1 MAVITTNL
9 ISIFITNLGKYN
21 EGELIGEWVNL
32 PATEEELDEVY
43 NRIGINEEYE
53 EVFIT
58 DYETDIDG
66 LKIDEYDNIL
76 ELNEIAKD
84 LETLDGYDLEKIGA
98 IMEAHGLTLRE
109 AIDDIDNYTYYSEMT
124 LEDLAY
130 ELVEE
135 MNLPEFAQRYFDY
148 EAFARDLELD
158 GYTETSNGVIC

>member
-1 MAVITTNL
+1 MAVITTKS
-9 ISIFITNLGKYN
+9 ISIYITNLGKYN

-32 PATEEELDEVY
+32 PATGEELDEVY

-66 LKIDEYDNIL
+66 LEIGEYDDIL

-98 IMEAHGLTLRE
+98 IIEAHGLTLRE
-109 AIDDIDNYTYYSEMT
+109 SIDDIDDYTYYSGMT

-130 ELVEE
+130 DLVEE

-148 EAFARDLELD
+148 EAYARDLGFD
-158 GYTETSNGVIC
+158 

>member
-1 MAVITTNL
+1 MAVITTKS

-32 PATEEELDEVY
+32 PATDEELDEVY

-58 DYETDIDG
+58 DYESDIDG
-66 LKIDEYDNIL
+66 LETGEYDNIL

-98 IMEAHGLTLRE
+98 IIEAHGLTLRE
-109 AIDDIDNYTYYSEMT
+109 AIDDIDDYTYYSGMT

-130 ELVEE
+130 DLVEE

-148 EAFARDLELD
+148 EAYARDLGFD
-158 GYTETSNGVIC
+158 GYTETSNGVIY

>member
-1 MAVITTNL
+1 MTATTL
-9 ISIFITNLGKYN
+9 LSIYITNLGKYN

-32 PATEEELDEVY
+32 PATDEELDEVY

-66 LKIDEYDNIL
+66 LEIGEYDNIL

-98 IMEAHGLTLRE
+98 IIEVHGLTLRE
-109 AIDDIDNYTYYSEMT
+109 AIDDIDNYTYYSGMT

-130 ELVEE
+130 DLVEE

-148 EAFARDLELD
+148 EAYARDLGFD